1 MIDIKA
7 LAQSNA
13 AVLREVLPSMIENA
27 TAPLRERV
35 AALEASIANTKG
47 LQYRG
52 TFAVGTAYDVGDTV
66 THGGSLWH
74 CNQSTKDRPGEGS
87 HAWTLAVKRGRDGKD
102 AIR

>member
-1 MIDIKA
+1 MIDIK
-7 LAQSNA
+7 LFAQANA
-13 AVLREVLPSMIENA
+13 SILREVLPGMVEKA

-35 AALEASIANTKG
+35 EALEAAIGNTKG

-52 TFAVGTAYDVGDTV
+52 TFAVGTAYDLGDTV

-74 CNQSTKDRPGEGS
+74 CNQLTKDRPGEGAS
-87 HAWTLAVKRGRDGKD
+87 AWTLAVKRGRDGKD